1 MAQDIIVND
10 SVPSQFEIA
19 IESPVNSDGYNVT
32 VTTALSTVST
42 SCGNGLSGNNVNI
55 LQIDPDTEGYT
66 PVVVSLSFL
75 VALLSFGTV
84 LSNALVI
91 HVIRADRTLH
101 TVSNCFAMSLATAD
115 LLVGLLVVPFYALDV
130 HVSEQWHEH
139 IPAHSVWVT
148 LDFLM
153 TSSSIL
159 NLVLLNLDRFWS
171 ITSPMKYMRQRTKRR
186 ALILI
191 ALVWGLA
198 LALTIV
204 PAAIWPYAFKGV
216 FVPTKTRFVC
226 FGSSAWLMVAS
237 AVFIYF
243 IPLTLL
249 CAIYSRIFRAIH
261 RRHKMDLGR
270 SSIASNMSN
279 RLGGSKRGSDMNQQG
294 FISEQEL
301 QRLRNIY
308 EKTICRERGERHLTA
323 MVRKKKGYCP
333 GTHLKRYES
342 IDEEKEGV
350 NESCENDP
358 FSSETNEE
366 QDTFSS
372 SRSHHQTKVGVNNM
386 VNKLHVHARSVDDI
400 FKGRITKNPANALEA
415 LGVMPTIKVPR
426 ILAGIEASMDVIRER
441 DGSWCS
447 SKSNKSIASEDR
459 KGTDNGSSHHSQEMA
474 GTISPRRKN
483 SSPTIGLMSSSP
495 KERSPTGSNHL
506 SIGTVPE
513 TINTNFLQVL
523 SPDVPLD
530 IQKRWS
536 SPPICVDEPGSEPD
550 DTDQTPEDAMAAE
563 ENDDDDDDVD
573 PLPDMATAVKRKRA
587 DSGEGALA
595 RLRANSSEMIRRA
608 SPRLARKEEGG
619 DTESL
624 LNVQRKSSGGTG
636 SFYRDSFQ
644 SNRLMTQRRQNTRA
658 SYSLDLITG
667 PRSDSGY
674 ASDCGFRRPGS
685 LGVTATKKERR
696 ASLSFPIDSATMGA
710 LTSRVR
716 TSVSNSFSA
725 ISGRGNKALTLL
737 KKQDKAAKQLGFI
750 LACLLACWTP
760 YFLQVLIYAFCPK
773 CGDVTAMTIAVFLG
787 YTHSLCNPILFALFN
802 PRFQRACKRTLFPCR
817 NREETPRGCPV
828 VPPSMI

>member
-1 MAQDIIVND
+1 MAGEIIAND
-10 SVPSQFEIA
+10 SVPSNFELA
-19 IESPVNSDGYNVT
+19 IGASVNADGYNLSLA
-32 VTTALSTVST
+32 TAVSL
-42 SCGNGLSGNNVNI
+42 SCGSGLSGNGVSI
-55 LQIDPDTEGYT
+55 LQIDPDTDGYT
-66 PVVVSLSFL
+66 PVVISLSFL

-84 LSNALVI
+84 LSNALII

-130 HVSEQWHEH
+130 HVSDRWHEH

-148 LDFLM
+148 LDFLL

-186 ALILI
+186 ALLLI

-198 LALTIV
+198 IVLTMV
-204 PAAIWPYAFKGV
+204 PVAIWPYAFKDV
-216 FVPTKTRFVC
+216 LVPTKTRFVC
-226 FGSSAWLMVAS
+226 FGSSGWLMAAS
-237 AVFIYF
+237 AVCIYF

-279 RLGGSKRGSDMNQQG
+279 RFGGSKRGSDMNQHG

-308 EKTICRERGERHLTA
+308 EKAICRERGERHLTA
-323 MVRKKKGYCP
+323 MVRKKKGYSP

-358 FSSETNEE
+358 FSSETGDS
-366 QDTFSS
+366 QGTFN
-372 SRSHHQTKVGVNNM
+372 SRPHHQTKVGVTNM
-386 VNKLHVHARSVDDI
+386 VNTLHVARSADDI
-400 FKGRITKNPANALEA
+400 FHGRITKSPASPFEG
-415 LGVMPTIKVPR
+415 LGVLPKIKVPR

-447 SKSNKSIASEDR
+447 SKSNKSLASED
-459 KGTDNGSSHHSQEMA
+459 KKAADNGSSHSQEMI
-474 GTISPRRKN
+474 GTVSPRRKN
-483 SSPTIGLMSSSP
+483 SSPTLGLMSSSP

-506 SIGTVPE
+506 SIGGAADP
-513 TINTNFLQVL
+513 INNFLQVL
-523 SPDVPLD
+523 SPDVPID
-530 IQKRWS
+530 VQKRWS

-550 DTDQTPEDAMAAE
+550 DTDQTPEDAIAAE
-563 ENDDDDDDVD
+563 ENEDDDDNDMD
-573 PLPDMATAVKRKRA
+573 PLQDLAAAVKRKRA

-608 SPRLARKEEGG
+608 SPRLARKEEAG

-624 LNVQRKSSGGTG
+624 LTVQRKTSGSAG

-644 SNRLMTQRRQNTRA
+644 SNRLLNQRRQNTRA
-658 SYSLDLITG
+658 SYSLDVITG

-685 LGVTATKKERR
+685 LGVTVTKKERR
-696 ASLSFPIDSATMGA
+696 ASLSFPIDSVTMGA

-725 ISGRGNKALTLL
+725 ISGRGTKALTLL

-750 LACLLACWTP
+750 LACLVACWTP
-760 YFLQVLIYAFCPK
+760 YFLQVLIYAFCSE

-802 PRFQRACKRTLFPCR
+802 PRFQRACKRNLFPCR
-817 NREETPRGCPV
+817 SREETPRGIPV